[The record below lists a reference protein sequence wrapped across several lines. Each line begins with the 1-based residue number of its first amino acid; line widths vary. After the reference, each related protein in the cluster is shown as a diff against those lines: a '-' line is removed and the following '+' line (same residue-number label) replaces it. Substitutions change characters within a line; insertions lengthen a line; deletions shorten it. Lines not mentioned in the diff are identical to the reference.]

1 MATTVYSFTKSGK
14 KVAGARRPGVAT
26 SPLGKL
32 DTSTGVV
39 WQKPRLKQNPL
50 EGSNVVITNPK
61 ASTQVAQNAITTG
74 IGMKGAGQRGRNR
87 DVGSAKAPGE
97 G

>member
-1 MATTVYSFTKSGK
+1 MASQIRTFTKKGTSLSGE
-14 KVAGARRPGVAT
+14 RRPGVAT
-26 SPLGKL
+26 SPLGRL
-32 DTSTGVV
+32 DPATGIV
-39 WQKPRLKQNPL
+39 WQRPRIKADPL
-50 EGSNVVITNPK
+50 SGPSVKVVNPK
-61 ASTQVAQNAITTG
+61 ASTQVNQNAITAG

>member
-1 MATTVYSFTKSGK
+1 MASTIRTFTSKGTA
-14 KVAGARRPGVAT
+14 VEGRRRPGVAT

-32 DTSTGVV
+32 DPATGKV

-50 EGSNVVITNPK
+50 AGNNVVVTNPK
-61 ASTQVAQNAITTG
+61 ASLQVNQNAITAG

-87 DVGSAKAPGE
+87 DVGSSKAPGE

>member
-1 MATTVYSFTKSGK
+1 MATTIYSFTKSGK
-14 KVAGARRPGVAT
+14 KVAGAKRPGVAT

-32 DTSTGVV
+32 DPATGIV

-50 EGSNVVITNPK
+50 EGGNVTITNPK
-61 ASTQVAQNAITTG
+61 ASTQLGQNAMTGG
-74 IGMKGAGQRGRNR
+74 IGAKGAGQRGRNR